1 MRLPAL
7 EKSVDDATLDRI
19 SEVARQLCAPP
30 SADARRTA
38 LVRLAGLMPDVHIT
52 IRPSRGAAPA
62 VVVVLAAEATRR
74 PNRFAALSARER
86 EVAALLSEGRTNRE
100 IATELFTSLAT
111 VKDHVHHILA
121 KTGLPNRAAVAGRWR
136 ANSD

>member
-1 MRLPAL
+1 MALPAH
-7 EKSVDDATLDRI
+7 ENRVDDATLDRV

-30 SADARRTA
+30 SADARRAA
-38 LVRLAGLMPDVHIT
+38 LVRLAGLMPNVRVT
-52 IRPSRGAAPA
+52 IRPSRGTTPA
-62 VVVVLAAEATRR
+62 LVVVLPAEEAPT
-74 PNRFAALSARER
+74 PNPFKALTTRER
-86 EVAALLSEGRTNRE
+86 EVAALLTAGRTNRE

-136 ANSD
+136 AQL